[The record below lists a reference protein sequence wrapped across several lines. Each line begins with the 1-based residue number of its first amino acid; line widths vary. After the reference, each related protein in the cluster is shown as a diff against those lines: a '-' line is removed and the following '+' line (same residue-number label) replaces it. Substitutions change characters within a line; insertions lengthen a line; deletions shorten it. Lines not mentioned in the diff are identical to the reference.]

1 VDSER
6 ILEILFAVGVVAV
19 AVELALIAWGV
30 AGRATAAIVST
41 AVGAMTA
48 AAWVVFALE
57 PGEEQGLAAAGLT
70 VCLLAAVGGILLDR
84 ALVRGRRIDAELA
97 RTERRLRDVGS
108 AEVARQAEEL
118 ERLLSR
124 ARADTLS
131 EIAKEERR
139 IADERRRELAERER
153 QAGAEFAAALADAER
168 RVEARLAG
176 WAQDLE
182 RAQHHLS
189 VQLEHLSE
197 RQRRLLGEAEARI
210 AADVERLSGTADD
223 ERVAIARVR
232 EELAT
237 AAAELVSESNAEL
250 EAQALER
257 RRALHELSE
266 RLRRRERELFERI
279 EREEADAAQ
288 RISAAYPELER
299 RVVEQLE
306 RANERAWTRF
316 SEAAALQFADGVRQA
331 REEAALRLSREL
343 DRAVESFARE
353 AARMLAEQA
362 SQVADT
368 GVQRLEKR
376 VDRAAAGFERQRD
389 EVVVALEQRLGET
402 ENEFRRRLQ
411 AVAAE
416 AEAERL
422 AIEVRVQELAQRV
435 EDVVAL
441 SRERLAELQA
451 LRIR

>member
-6 ILEILFAVGVVAV
+6 ILEILFAAGVLVVAG
-19 AVELALIAWGV
+19 ELGLIAWGLG
-30 AGRATAAIVST
+30 GRATAAIVST
-41 AVGAMTA
+41 VVGAATA
-48 AAWVVFALE
+48 AAWVVFALD
-57 PGEEQGLAAAGLT
+57 PGNEHGLAAGGLT
-70 VCLLAAVGGILLDR
+70 VCLLAALAGIPLER
-84 ALVRGRRIDAELA
+84 ALARGRRIDAEIA
-97 RTERRLRDVGS
+97 RSERRLREVTT

-118 ERLLSR
+118 ERLLAR

-139 IADERRRELAERER
+139 IADERRRQLAARER

-176 WAQDLE
+176 WAEDLE

-189 VQLEHLSE
+189 VQLEHLVE
-197 RQRRLLGEAEARI
+197 RQKRLIGEAEARI
-210 AADVERLSGTADD
+210 AADVERLSASADD
-223 ERVAIARVR
+223 ERAAIVRVR
-232 EELAT
+232 EELAQ
-237 AAAELVSESNAEL
+237 AAGELVSESNAEL
-250 EAQALER
+250 ESHSVER

-266 RLRRRERELFERI
+266 RLRRRERELSERI
-279 EREEADAAQ
+279 EREEAEAAQ
-288 RISAAYPELER
+288 RINAAFPEMER

-331 REEAALRLSREL
+331 REEAARRLAREL

-362 SQVADT
+362 SQVAET

-376 VDRAAAGFERQRD
+376 VGRAAAGFERQRD
-389 EVVVALEQRLGET
+389 EVVAALEQRLAET

-411 AVAAE
+411 TVAAE

-422 AIEVRVQELAQRV
+422 AIETRVQELAQRV
-435 EDVVAL
+435 DDAVAL
-441 SRERLAELQA
+441 SRERLAELEA
-451 LRIR
+451 SRIR

>member
-1 VDSER
+1 MDSER

-41 AVGAMTA
+41 VVGAMTA
-48 AAWVVFALE
+48 VAWVVFALD
-57 PGEEQGLAAAGLT
+57 PGDAQGLAAGGLT

-84 ALVRGRRIDAELA
+84 ALVRGRRVDAELA
-97 RTERRLRDVGS
+97 RTERRLRDVGT
-108 AEVARQAEEL
+108 AEAARQAEEL
-118 ERLLSR
+118 ERLVSR

-176 WAQDLE
+176 WAEDLE

-197 RQRRLLGEAEARI
+197 RQKRLIGEAEARI
-210 AADVERLSGTADD
+210 AADVERLSGSADD
-223 ERVAIARVR
+223 ERAAIARVR
-232 EELAT
+232 EELAG
-237 AAAELVSESNAEL
+237 AAAQLVSESNAEL
-250 EAQALER
+250 EAHAVER

-266 RLRRRERELFERI
+266 RLRRRERELAERI

-288 RISAAYPELER
+288 RINAAFPEMER
-299 RVVEQLE
+299 RVVEQLA

-331 REEAALRLSREL
+331 RE
-343 DRAVESFARE
+343 D
-353 AARMLAEQA
+353 AAR
-362 SQVADT
+362 
-368 GVQRLEKR
+368 RL
-376 VDRAAAGFERQRD
+376 
-389 EVVVALEQRLGET
+389 
-402 ENEFRRRLQ
+402 
-411 AVAAE
+411 
-416 AEAERL
+416 
-422 AIEVRVQELAQRV
+422 
-435 EDVVAL
+435 
-441 SRERLAELQA
+441 
-451 LRIR
+451 